1 VETVP
6 SLCDYIRIPESEGP
20 TFRVVQCRSAQLET
34 HIAEKL
40 GGTWVSARQHFGKR
54 YSWASLSSVEAVFY
68 VPYNT
73 STMTLFEFATLG
85 MPVFVPSKSLS
96 LELARGFKG
105 VFSEISFRDPS
116 EELVHPQEPG
126 FLGADYTSEGY
137 LDWWLDRADF
147 SDPLLMPNVRIVN
160 SLADKA
166 LSAPTDKVFS
176 LLPQETVKRNAAL
189 SEKRF
194 EFLDRFVSKL

>member
-1 VETVP
+1 
-6 SLCDYIRIPESEGP
+6 
-20 TFRVVQCRSAQLET
+20 
-34 HIAEKL
+34 
-40 GGTWVSARQHFGKR
+40 
-54 YSWASLSSVEAVFY
+54 
-68 VPYNT
+68 
-73 STMTLFEFATLG
+73 MTLFEFATLG

-96 LELARGFKG
+96 FALARGFKG

-166 LSAPTDKVFS
+166 LSAPTGKVFS

-194 EFLDRFVSKL
+194 EFLDRFVRKL